1 MYSCIDKPG
10 FCPGFFILKIVL
22 TKNQLK
28 MKNRIKKTETPL
40 LDCLK
45 IEQTIAFVKQVFERE
60 LCQALFLHKVSAPSI
75 VWQGSGINDDLN
87 VIERAVCFPV
97 KDGQDKQAEVVHS
110 LAKWKRLR
118 LMEYGI
124 QVGEGI
130 LTDMRAL
137 RPDESLSAVH
147 SISVDQFDWEKNIR
161 TEDRNLDFLKSTV
174 VKIYSALKTTESAL
188 MDAYPLFKAT
198 LAPRVQFFHAEELMQ
213 MYPNKSP
220 KQREFEIAK
229 QYGAVFIIGIGAR
242 LSDGQKHDGRAPDYD
257 DWSSPTS
264 GGFCGLNGDLVLW
277 NPFLGTAFELSSMG
291 IRVDKKSIATSID
304 YRKMYR

>member
-1 MYSCIDKPG
+1 
-10 FCPGFFILKIVL
+10 
-22 TKNQLK
+22 
-28 MKNRIKKTETPL
+28 
-40 LDCLK
+40 
-45 IEQTIAFVKQVFERE
+45 
-60 LCQALFLHKVSAPSI
+60 
-75 VWQGSGINDDLN
+75 
-87 VIERAVCFPV
+87 
-97 KDGQDKQAEVVHS
+97 
-110 LAKWKRLR
+110 
-118 LMEYGI
+118 MEYGI

-147 SISVDQFDWEKNIR
+147 SISVDQFDWEKHIR

-198 LAPRVQFFHAEELMQ
+198 LAPRVQFFHAEELLQ

-291 IRVDKKSIATSID
+291 IRVDKKALLRQLTIEKCTDRSNLYFHQSLLRDKLPTSIGGGIGQSRLAMLLLNKRHIGEVQVSLWPKSVRAD
-304 YRKMYR
+304 AKASGIHLL